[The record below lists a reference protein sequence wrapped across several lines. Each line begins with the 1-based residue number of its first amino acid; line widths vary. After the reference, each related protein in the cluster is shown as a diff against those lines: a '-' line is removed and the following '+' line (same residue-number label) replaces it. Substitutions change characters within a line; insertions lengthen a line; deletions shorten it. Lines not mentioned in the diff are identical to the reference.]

1 MVDRRMSQLPERME
15 VVEALTIDAAVER
28 AQRGDAASFERLV
41 EDRIGSLVRLASA
54 IIGDE
59 AEARDAVQ
67 DACVSAWRALPTL
80 REPGR
85 FDAWL
90 TRIVTNTCRMA
101 LRRRRRRRVREVT
114 VGSLH
119 PDAQRRI
126 LERPVAEPADE
137 IGQLELLDRA
147 FQRLDPDQR
156 IALALHYFEGRPVA
170 EVAELTGVSVP
181 TAKWRLHV
189 ARGALATALEVEGR

>member
-67 DACVSAWRALPTL
+67 DA
-80 REPGR
+80 
-85 FDAWL
+85 
-90 TRIVTNTCRMA
+90 
-101 LRRRRRRRVREVT
+101 
-114 VGSLH
+114 
-119 PDAQRRI
+119 
-126 LERPVAEPADE
+126 
-137 IGQLELLDRA
+137 
-147 FQRLDPDQR
+147 
-156 IALALHYFEGRPVA
+156 
-170 EVAELTGVSVP
+170 
-181 TAKWRLHV
+181 
-189 ARGALATALEVEGR
+189 